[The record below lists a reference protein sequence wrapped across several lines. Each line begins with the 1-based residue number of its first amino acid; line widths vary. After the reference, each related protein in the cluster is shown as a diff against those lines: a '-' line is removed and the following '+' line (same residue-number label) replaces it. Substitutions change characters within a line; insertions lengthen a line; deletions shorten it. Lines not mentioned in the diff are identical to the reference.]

1 MKKRNYPPLEGIEIL
16 STQALS
22 AIAAAAEN
30 EKRKP
35 DEDEIASCYGSCTMS
50 QIKKGKEET
59 VKNQ

>member
-1 MKKRNYPPLEGIEIL
+1 MKKHNYPPLEGIEIL
-16 STQALS
+16 SSQALS

-35 DEDEIASCYGSCTMS
+35 DEDESASCISCTLS
-50 QIKKGKEET
+50 HIKMGKEET